1 MENENKN
8 KNTNKKNKKHKGC
21 ISMKFAVLISYIVSI
36 ASNIILSIIFYLT
49 NHSFKWIGYLI
60 HFFILFSNF
69 ISLKHLLYPSGKVI
83 KKYYSITKFL
93 TLSLMSSTIFYFS
106 IFVYM
111 FLNNVDKEIAYF
123 YGFCVLI
130 WSLYHYILIS
140 IIFSYIQAISD
151 RPEQSLGKSAP
162 KIDKNLEEIM
172 LNDLNK

>member
-1 MENENKN
+1 MEKESKKSIKN
-8 KNTNKKNKKHKGC
+8 NKKHKGC

-60 HFFILFSNF
+60 HFFILFSTF
-69 ISLKHLLYPSGKVI
+69 ISLKHLLYPSGKVV
-83 KKYYSITKFL
+83 KKYISITKFL
-93 TLSLMSSTIFYFS
+93 TLSMMSSTIFYFS

-111 FLNNVDKEIAYF
+111 FLKNVDKEISYF

-140 IIFSYIQAISD
+140 IIFSYIQAIND
-151 RPEQSLGKSAP
+151 RPDSSQGKSAP
-162 KIDKNLEEIM
+162 KVDKNLEEIM